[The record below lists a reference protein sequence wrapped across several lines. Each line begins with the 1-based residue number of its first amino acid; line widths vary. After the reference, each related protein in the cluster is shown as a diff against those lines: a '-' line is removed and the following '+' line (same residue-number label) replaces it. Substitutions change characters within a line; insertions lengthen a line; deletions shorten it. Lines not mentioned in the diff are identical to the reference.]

1 MKIGFSV
8 AVQKMAEPRNHRFKA
23 LKVNEL
29 SIVTEPAILSQEESD
44 GGVGTVVV
52 KSAEDHQLRL
62 PDAVAKAFSI
72 GGDED
77 VWEVTKDLMNVVRM
91 SLTTHLKNPD
101 AYWDYHA
108 AKVTGDF
115 VLMTSWWD
123 DPYSGN
129 TVAYKCSYSREEKA
143 FKVNSIDEL
152 QVTLSPVASSQK
164 SADPAPE
171 STPEVAPEVTPT
183 PEPTPEV
190 TNKDQE
196 TPPADSPAPVVQDPP
211 VPEVSVADAVKQ
223 AVAAALAEIAE
234 KHAAE
239 IKALQE
245 SVNATKVANEEVTT
259 KLQQEIADTRK
270 GLLSQSAGADAQAA
284 AATTYEPPK
293 KSALERANIAKAAAT
308 APAFG
313 LFTAPLHNTIN
324 RALTGS
330 P

>member
-62 PDAVAKAFSI
+62 PEAVVKAFSI
-72 GGDED
+72 EDGED
-77 VWEVTKDLMNVVRM
+77 VWETVKDLMNVVRM
-91 SLTTHLKNPD
+91 SLTTHLGDPD

-108 AKVTGDF
+108 AKVTGDS

-129 TVAYKCSYSREEKA
+129 TRAYKCTYSRSEKT
-143 FKVNSIDEL
+143 FKVDSIVEMQL
-152 QVTLSPVASSQK
+152 ALVPSEPAQK
-164 SADPAPE
+164 SADPTLEP
-171 STPEVAPEVTPT
+171 TPEVAPEVTPAS
-183 PEPTPEV
+183 EPTPEA
-190 TNKDQE
+190 TSKDQE
-196 TPPADSPAPVVQDPP
+196 SPPADPPAPVVQDPP
-211 VPEVSVADAVKQ
+211 APEVSVADAVKQ

-324 RALTGS
+324 RALTGN